1 MGEYRFLEH
10 ATDAIVEVRAE
21 GIADAFLSAAE
32 ATIDLTL
39 ERDSVRCV
47 DAVTFDACGDDI
59 YYLLFSWLEEIIFV
73 MITRGFAIG
82 RVEIDSASSSFGIGA
97 AGGQQQP
104 RQQQQHIRARA
115 YGEPIDLARHGFKVE
130 AKAPTF
136 HDMVIS
142 EGRDGTITMRF
153 LLDL

>member
-10 ATDAIVEVRAE
+10 ATDAIVEVRAD

-47 DAVTFDACGDDI
+47 DAVTFDARGEDV

-73 MITRGFAIG
+73 MITRGFAVG
-82 RVEIDSASSSFGIGA
+82 RVEIDSASSLFGIGA
-97 AGGQQQP
+97 AGG
-104 RQQQQHIRARA
+104 QQQQHIRARA

-142 EGRDGTITMRF
+142 EGRDGTIMMRF